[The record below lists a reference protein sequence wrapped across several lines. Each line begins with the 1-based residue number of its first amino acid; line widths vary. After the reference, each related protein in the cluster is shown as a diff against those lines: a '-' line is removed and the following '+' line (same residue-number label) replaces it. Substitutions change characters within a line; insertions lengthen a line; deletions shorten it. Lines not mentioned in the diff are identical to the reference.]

1 MPQAPQSPLESDAFS
16 MLAIPRVTTMPALSP
31 AEVLYDG
38 ASPPAI
44 LPCCDHYAGSEKL
57 MRKSLALQAEL
68 GPVFDITL
76 DCEDGAAVGREAEH
90 AELVAAMLGD
100 AANRFG
106 RVGVRI
112 HDFPH
117 PHWRDDVRIVLRAAR
132 APAYITL
139 PKVTSAAN
147 VAEACA
153 FIEGTRR
160 ELGID
165 QPILAD
171 VLIETHGAL
180 AQVAR
185 IAALPA
191 VSTLSFG
198 LMDFVSAH
206 HGAIPDTAMR
216 SPGQFDH
223 PLVRRAK
230 LEIAAACHAHGKTPS
245 HNVST
250 EVRDMSVVAGDA
262 RRARDE
268 FGYTR
273 MWSIHPAQIPAIV
286 AAFAPRDDEIA
297 LAAEILLAAQAAD
310 WGPTRHGDTL
320 HDRAS
325 YRYYWSVLRR
335 AHAAGR
341 ALPAEVAPAG
351 CRRATRCAH
360 EPGPR
365 FACRLAPGRPRWPRC
380 AAGEPTVSRNHDRS
394 FEFP

>member
-1 MPQAPQSPLESDAFS
+1 MS
-16 MLAIPRVTTMPALSP
+16 ALTP

-38 ASPPAI
+38 ASPPTI

-57 MRKSLALQAEL
+57 MLKSLALQAEL

-76 DCEDGAAVGREAEH
+76 DCEDGAAVGQEAAH
-90 AELVAAMLGD
+90 AARIAALLGD
-100 AANRFG
+100 DTNRFG
-106 RVGVRI
+106 RVGARI
-112 HDFPH
+112 HDFTH

-132 APAYITL
+132 PPAHLTL
-139 PKVTSAAN
+139 PKAGGAAD
-147 VAEACA
+147 VAEMCA

-160 ELGID
+160 ELGLAR
-165 QPILAD
+165 PIPVD

-180 AQVAR
+180 QQVSQ
-185 IAALPA
+185 IAALPT
-191 VSTLSFG
+191 VTTLSFG

-245 HNVST
+245 HNVTT
-250 EVRDMSVVAGDA
+250 EVRDMQVVASDA

-268 FGYTR
+268 FGYAR
-273 MWSIHPAQIPAIV
+273 MWSIHPAQVREIV
-286 AAFAPRDDEIA
+286 AAFAPRHDEIA
-297 LAAEILLAAQAAD
+297 LAAEILLAAQAAG
-310 WGPTRHGDTL
+310 WGPTRHGDAL

-335 AHAAGR
+335 AQAAGQP
-341 ALPAEVAPAG
+341 LPTACAPWFG
-351 CRRATRCAH
+351 AT
-360 EPGPR
+360 
-365 FACRLAPGRPRWPRC
+365 
-380 AAGEPTVSRNHDRS
+380 AAARG
-394 FEFP
+394 